1 MLRWWLFLLAP
12 VFAVLVSGSVLAA
25 GDPAAG
31 KQKSQACAACHGPD
45 GNSPAPQFPKLAGQY
60 AGYLVHALTAYQV
73 GDRTDPV
80 MQPMAASL
88 SEQDKED
95 LAAYY
100 ASQTGLTLP
109 WKTGR

>member
-1 MLRWWLFLLAP
+1 MLRRWLLLFVS
-12 VFAVLVSGSVLAA
+12 VFAVLMSGSLLAA

-45 GNSPAPQFPKLAGQY
+45 GNSPAPQFPKLAGQHSD
-60 AGYLVHALTAYQV
+60 YLVHALTAYQT
-73 GDRTDPV
+73 GERKNPM
-80 MQPMAASL
+80 MQQMAAPL

-100 ASQTGLTLP
+100 SSQKGLSLG
-109 WKTGR
+109 WKLK